1 MQVFSKQLAD
11 TISFMRFAVKNYKWF
26 FALTLSLILGLGSA
40 VASAHTHTDSE
51 HQNSSCELCVLPTIA
66 SVASIDTAVDHPPV
80 SPVAASQINLR
91 IACAA
96 VQSNNL
102 ARAPPNHL

>member
-1 MQVFSKQLAD
+1 
-11 TISFMRFAVKNYKWF
+11 MRYALKNYKWF
-26 FALTLSLILGLGSA
+26 FALTLSLILGLGFT
-40 VASAHTHTDSE
+40 VASAHTHFDSE

-66 SVASIDTAVDHPPV
+66 SIASIDTAVDHPPV
-80 SPVAASQINLR
+80 SPVAAIQINLS

-102 ARAPPNHL
+102 ARAPPQHL